1 MDPPRIPLTTLKASN
16 SNLPTSSSGASSKPI
31 KPFFAP
37 ASSIPHPPQPATAL
51 SKDTKPKKLLPP
63 EEMQRFK
70 EAVEGNNLS
79 KVGLIE
85 VLKKQFPNAK
95 AAAIK
100 GTLEVVAKR
109 VGQREADKRWVIVDG
124 E

>member
-1 MDPPRIPLTTLKASN
+1 MDPPRFPLTTLKTAN
-16 SNLPTSSSGASSKPI
+16 GNLPSSSAGAASKPV

-37 ASSIPHPPQPATAL
+37 ASSIPPPQPQSSATAA
-51 SKDTKPKKLLPP
+51 KPKKLLPP

-85 VLKKQFPNAK
+85 VLKKQFPKAT
-95 AAAIK
+95 AAAVK
-100 GTLEVVAKR
+100 GTLESVARR
-109 VGQREADKRWVIVDG
+109 VGNKEVDKRWVIVDG
-124 E
+124 M